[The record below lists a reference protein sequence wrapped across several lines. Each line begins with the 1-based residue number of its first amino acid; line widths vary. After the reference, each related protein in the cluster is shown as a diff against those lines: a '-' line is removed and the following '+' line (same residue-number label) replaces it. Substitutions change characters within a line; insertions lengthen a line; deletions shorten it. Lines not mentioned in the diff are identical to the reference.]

1 MGEND
6 VLLIYKG
13 FQYVGNIFKRALH
26 EVTTRWGLQ
35 KRKLYMLVVF
45 PATGMKYKLSISVD
59 EATVLKVRE
68 GMRKGLFRNKSHA
81 FEYAINEVLN
91 EDVD

>member
-1 MGEND
+1 
-6 VLLIYKG
+6 
-13 FQYVGNIFKRALH
+13 
-26 EVTTRWGLQ
+26 
-35 KRKLYMLVVF
+35 MLVVF